1 MSNINTAA
9 SNIPIPDSPVAQLY
23 RSRML
28 QYHTARH
35 MVQPQRFR
43 LPTAEEDRQNKE
55 AVILVT
61 LLAALDY
68 FIYDLIDELTEVGMY
83 RQANKRAVNR
93 AKDIII
99 KAHTKFYGAMM
110 KYDDGKGIRQYN
122 DAMDKFYAAINE
134 CVALTPPER
143 AYNIVVAICRLQ
155 MSQND
160 KLTYHSYV
168 LSKEVAKIPKMLE
181 CLGIHDYGLDR
192 IIYQRIRPIVFNQ
205 EYK

>member
-1 MSNINTAA
+1 MTNTNYAT
-9 SNIPIPDSPVAQLY
+9 SNIPIPDSPVAQIY
-23 RSRML
+23 KSRML

-43 LPTAEEDRQNKE
+43 LPTAEEDRQNRE

-68 FIYDLIDELTEVGMY
+68 FIYDLIDEMEGAGLY
-83 RQANKRAVNR
+83 RQANKRNINR

-99 KAHTKFYGAMM
+99 EAHTKFYKAMTT
-110 KYDDGKGIRQYN
+110 YDNGSGLRQYN
-122 DAMDKFYAAINE
+122 DAMDKFYEAINE

-143 AYNIVVAICRLQ
+143 AYNIVVAMCRLQ
-155 MSQND
+155 MAQND

-181 CLGIHDYGLDR
+181 GLGIHDYGLDR
-192 IIYQRIRPIVFNQ
+192 IIEQRIRPIVFNQ

>member
-1 MSNINTAA
+1 MTNINTAT

-23 RSRML
+23 KSRML
-28 QYHTARH
+28 QYHTAKH

-68 FIYDLIDELTEVGMY
+68 FVYDLIDEMTEAGLY
-83 RQANKRAVNR
+83 RQANKRNINR
-93 AKDIII
+93 AKDIIAE
-99 KAHTKFYGAMM
+99 AHNKFYKAMM
-110 KYDDGKGIRQYN
+110 GYDNGSGLRQYN
-122 DAMDKFYAAINE
+122 DAMDKFYQAIND

-143 AYNIVVAICRLQ
+143 AYNIVVAMCRLQ
-155 MSQND
+155 MAQND
-160 KLTYHSYV
+160 KLTYHSYI
-168 LSKEVAKIPKMLE
+168 LSKEVAKIPKVLE

-192 IIYQRIRPIVFNQ
+192 IIEQRIRPIVFNQ

>member
-1 MSNINTAA
+1 
-9 SNIPIPDSPVAQLY
+9 
-23 RSRML
+23 
-28 QYHTARH
+28 

-68 FIYDLIDELTEVGMY
+68 FVYDLIDELTDAKLY
-83 RQANKRAVNR
+83 RLSNKRAVNR
-93 AKDIII
+93 AKDIITQ
-99 KAHTKFYGAMM
+99 AHAKFYGAMV
-110 KYDDGKGIRQYN
+110 KYDKGKGIRQYN

-155 MSQND
+155 MKQNN
-160 KLTYHSYV
+160 KLTYHSYP
-168 LSKEVAKIPKMLE
+168 LSKEVAKIPKMLDG
-181 CLGIHDYGLDR
+181 LGIHDYHLDR
-192 IIYQRIRPIVFNQ
+192 IIEQRVRPIVMNA
-205 EYK
+205 EYVD

>member
-1 MSNINTAA
+1 
-9 SNIPIPDSPVAQLY
+9 
-23 RSRML
+23 
-28 QYHTARH
+28 

-68 FIYDLIDELTEVGMY
+68 FVYDLIDELTEAGRY

-93 AKDIII
+93 AKEIII

-110 KYDDGKGIRQYN
+110 KYDNGKGIRQYN

-160 KLTYHSYV
+160 KLTYHSYT
-168 LSKEVAKIPKMLE
+168 LSKDVAKIPKMLE
-181 CLGIHDYGLDR
+181 GLGIHDYGLDR
-192 IIYQRIRPIVFNQ
+192 IIERRIRPIVFNQ

>member
-1 MSNINTAA
+1 MTNTNYAT
-9 SNIPIPDSPVAQLY
+9 SNIPIPDSPVAQIY
-23 RSRML
+23 KSRML

-35 MVQPQRFR
+35 MIQPQRFR

-68 FIYDLIDELTEVGMY
+68 FIYDLIDEMTEAGLY
-83 RQANKRAVNR
+83 RQANKRNINR
-93 AKDIII
+93 AKDIIAE
-99 KAHTKFYGAMM
+99 AHEKFYRAMTT
-110 KYDDGKGIRQYN
+110 YDDGKGLRQYN
-122 DAMDKFYAAINE
+122 DAMDKFYQAIND

-143 AYNIVVAICRLQ
+143 AYNIVVAMCRLQ
-155 MSQND
+155 MAQND

-181 CLGIHDYGLDR
+181 GLGIHDYHLDR
-192 IIYQRIRPIVFNQ
+192 IIEQRIRPIVFNQ

>member
-1 MSNINTAA
+1 MTNTNYAT
-9 SNIPIPDSPVAQLY
+9 SNIPIPDSPVAQIY
-23 RSRML
+23 KSRML

-68 FIYDLIDELTEVGMY
+68 FIYDLVDEMEGAGLY
-83 RQANKRAVNR
+83 RQANKRNINR

-99 KAHTKFYGAMM
+99 EAHTKFYKAMTT
-110 KYDDGKGIRQYN
+110 YDNGSGLRQYN
-122 DAMDKFYAAINE
+122 DAMDKFYEAINE

-143 AYNIVVAICRLQ
+143 AYNIVVAMCRLQ
-155 MSQND
+155 MAQND

-181 CLGIHDYGLDR
+181 GLGIHDYGLDR
-192 IIYQRIRPIVFNQ
+192 IIEQRIRPIVFNQ

>member
-1 MSNINTAA
+1 MTNTNYAT
-9 SNIPIPDSPVAQLY
+9 SNIPIPDSPVAQIY
-23 RSRML
+23 KSRML

-43 LPTAEEDRQNKE
+43 LPTAEEDRQNRE

-68 FIYDLIDELTEVGMY
+68 FIYDLIDEMEGAGLY
-83 RQANKRAVNR
+83 RQANKRSINR

-99 KAHTKFYGAMM
+99 EAHTKFYRAMTT
-110 KYDDGKGIRQYN
+110 YDDGKGLRQYN
-122 DAMDKFYAAINE
+122 DAMDKFYQAIND

-143 AYNIVVAICRLQ
+143 AYNIVVAMCRLQ
-155 MSQND
+155 MAQND

-181 CLGIHDYGLDR
+181 GLGIHDYHLDR
-192 IIYQRIRPIVFNQ
+192 IIEQRIRPIVFNQ

>member
-1 MSNINTAA
+1 MNNINTGT
-9 SNIPIPDSPVAQLY
+9 SNIPIPDSPVARY
-23 RSRML
+23 YKSRML

-43 LPTAEEDRQNKE
+43 LPTAEEDRQNRE

-68 FIYDLIDELTEVGMY
+68 FIYDLIDEMESANLY
-83 RQANKRAVNR
+83 RQANKRNINR

-99 KAHTKFYGAMM
+99 EAHNKFYKAMM
-110 KYDDGKGIRQYN
+110 GYDNGRGLRQYN
-122 DAMDKFYAAINE
+122 DAMDKFYQAINE

-143 AYNIVVAICRLQ
+143 AYNIVVAMCRLQ
-155 MSQND
+155 MVQNN

-192 IIYQRIRPIVFNQ
+192 IIEQRIRPIVFNQ